1 MTSGPATRACP
12 PTTWRTNR
20 PWWAMSLRLSCAV
33 ARQAPQEHE
42 SSSAILLC
50 TSLNPRNASM
60 RAFGIMRLST
70 VPSGPMANTASPS
83 SSWISRGGARRC
95 ITASSSAPVISAPCW
110 SSVAVTNAV
119 NPEMSARIRNPSSLM
134 SQAKTPDGCPGET
147 RARTP
152 SAAFLPAGA
161 DPALVLDGHPAVL
174 DHPGPERLGG
184 DDVLDAL
191 AIPDDEVG
199 AAALNDAVVG
209 QAQDPR
215 GVDRQAVDER
225 TQVLG
230 WPHVRRHRGQERHV
244 GEIGGAHGRAGI
256 THVVGAE
263 RDRHVGRQQPA
274 DRREPAGRIDV
285 VVPAHE
291 GEGGGRQRDDADAG
305 LCQGLGQLL
314 LLDGRQRRGFAQMAH
329 GDAAPP
335 ARPMRAIDHLADVHV
350 RRLVEEVDVEV
361 DVDVEGLSEPEDDVD
376 VLIGVAVVVGDGPYR
391 R

>member
-152 SAAFLPAGA
+152 SARAFLPAGA

-174 DHPGPERLGG
+174 DHPGAERLGG
-184 DDVLDAL
+184 DDVLDAPAL
-191 AIPDDEVG
+191 PDDEVG
-199 AAALNDAVVG
+199 AAALNDAVSWH
-209 QAQDPR
+209 AQDPR
-215 GVDRQAVDER
+215 GVDRPAVDER

-230 WPHVRRHRGQERHV
+230 CPHVRRHRGQERPV
-244 GEIGGAHGRAGI
+244 GEIGGAPGRGGI
-256 THVVGAE
+256 THGVGGG
-263 RDRHVGRQQPA
+263 RGRHGGRPQ
-274 DRREPAGRIDV
+274 PAGRGG
-285 VVPAHE
+285 PA
-291 GEGGGRQRDDADAG
+291 GGGGVGGSGPEGG
-305 LCQGLGQLL
+305 
-314 LLDGRQRRGFAQMAH
+314 
-329 GDAAPP
+329 
-335 ARPMRAIDHLADVHV
+335 
-350 RRLVEEVDVEV
+350 
-361 DVDVEGLSEPEDDVD
+361 
-376 VLIGVAVVVGDGPYR
+376 
-391 R
+391 